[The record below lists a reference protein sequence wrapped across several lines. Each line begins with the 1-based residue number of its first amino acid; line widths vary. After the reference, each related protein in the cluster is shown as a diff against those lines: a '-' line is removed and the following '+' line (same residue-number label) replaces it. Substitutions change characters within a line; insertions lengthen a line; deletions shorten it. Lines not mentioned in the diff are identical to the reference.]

1 MGCDGCWTS
10 CPFQN
15 IEVVQEIATELG
27 WKFLNT
33 DEWWLSKEAIS
44 ALQEKW
50 IKNCPACIA
59 SVLTS
64 ST

>member
-15 IEVVQEIATELG
+15 PEVVKEIATNLG

-33 DEWWLSKEAIS
+33 DGWWLSEEARI
-44 ALQEKW
+44 ALDKKW